1 MSKENPALSDLYPY
15 EAITIPENDIISIDA
30 RNDLCCP
37 EGFRYAGR
45 YFNQTIW
52 LSQNIIVISFT
63 RGYAEY
69 YLPPVVYRVSA
80 ISPDNMIFET
90 DVVLEKGMAYELSL
104 IPESFVPM
112 ETSSTD
118 LISNLIPFAM
128 IGLVFIF
135 VALSLIS
142 IILSRKRS

>member
-1 MSKENPALSDLYPY
+1 MSKENLALSDLYPY

-30 RNDLCCP
+30 RNILAVLKVSGMQADILIKIN
-37 EGFRYAGR
+37 GS
-45 YFNQTIW
+45 
-52 LSQNIIVISFT
+52 SQDIIVISFT
-63 RGYAEY
+63 GGYAEY
-69 YLPPVVYRVSA
+69 YLPPGVYRVSA
-80 ISPDNMIFET
+80 ISRDNMIFET

-104 IPESFVPM
+104 IPEFFVLT

-118 LISNLIPFAM
+118 LISNLIPLAM

-135 VALSLIS
+135 VALSLMS